1 MTRCVLDDRDRAALR
16 ALDDFTISAEGESAT
31 IAGEMEIM
39 VARPV
44 DDDGTRFLLTI
55 RFPGGGTLD
64 VRIARAQLL
73 EQLGTLG
80 PQ

>member
-16 ALDDFTISAEGESAT
+16 ALEDFAISSDGETAT
-31 IAGEMEIM
+31 VAGEMEIT
-39 VARPV
+39 VTRPV

-73 EQLGTLG
+73 AQLDVEG